1 MKMKIYLTYNADNVR
16 LPIIW
21 QLGQSF
27 EVVTNVRTA
36 DVKEHM
42 GLVAL
47 ELDGETEVVEQAVR
61 WLQDQSVHV
70 EPIEQNVVE
79 G

>member
-1 MKMKIYLTYNADNVR
+1 MKMKVYLTYNTDNVR

-27 EVVTNVRTA
+27 EVVTNIRTA

-42 GLVAL
+42 GLVAV
-47 ELDGETEVVEQAVR
+47 ELDGKTEVVEQAVR
-61 WLQDQSVHV
+61 WLEDQGVHV
-70 EPIEQNVVE
+70 KPIEQNVVE

>member
-1 MKMKIYLTYNADNVR
+1 MKMRVYLTYNADNVCK
-16 LPIIW
+16 PIIW
-21 QLGQSF
+21 RLGREF
-27 EVVTNVRTA
+27 DVVTNIRTA

-47 ELDGETEVVEQAVR
+47 ELEGDSAVIEDAIR
-61 WLQDQSVHV
+61 WLESQQVRV

>member
-1 MKMKIYLTYNADNVR
+1 MKMKVYLTYSTDNVC

-27 EVVTNVRTA
+27 EVVTNIRTA

-47 ELDGETEVVEQAVR
+47 ELDGKTEVVEQAVR
-61 WLQDQSVHV
+61 WLEDQGVHV
-70 EPIEQNVVE
+70 KPIEQNVVE

>member
-1 MKMKIYLTYNADNVR
+1 MKMRVYLTYNADNIR
-16 LPIIW
+16 KPLIW
-21 QLGQSF
+21 QLGHDF
-27 EVVTNVRTA
+27 ELVTNIRTA

-47 ELDGETEVVEQAVR
+47 ELEGKGEVIDAGIR
-61 WLQDQSVHV
+61 WLESEGVHV

>member
-1 MKMKIYLTYNADNVR
+1 MKMKVYLTYNTENVR

-27 EVVTNVRTA
+27 AVTTNIRTA
-36 DVKEHM
+36 DVKENM

-47 ELDGETEVVEQAVR
+47 ELDGKTEVVEEAIR
-61 WLQDQSVHV
+61 WLESQHVHV
-70 EPIEQNVVE
+70 EPIEQNMVE